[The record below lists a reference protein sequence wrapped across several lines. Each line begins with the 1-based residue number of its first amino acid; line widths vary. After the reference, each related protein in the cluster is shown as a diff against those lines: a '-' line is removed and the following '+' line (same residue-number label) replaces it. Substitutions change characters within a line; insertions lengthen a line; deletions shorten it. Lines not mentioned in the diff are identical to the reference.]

1 MSDTKAPEADGLR
14 LIHISFAGR
23 RRRTMIPQRFRV
35 TASASRY
42 ERLPNGDAPSFDVLD
57 PPSHFVARY
66 ERKELDLR
74 QLEEARQGIAA
85 AGYRLDAGQR
95 AWVKA

>member
-1 MSDTKAPEADGLR
+1 MKT
-14 LIHISFAGR
+14 
-23 RRRTMIPQRFRV
+23 QRFRIM
-35 TASASRY
+35 AAANAY

-66 ERKELDLR
+66 EGKELDVR
-74 QLEEARQGIAA
+74 QMEEARQDIAA
-85 AGYRLDAGQR
+85 AGYRLDAGQK